1 MKEKD
6 AVKLNRLIQEWINQN
21 DNMVGKDSVRF
32 LRKHAIDKAED
43 LEHSLK
49 ALTEDNRLLQI
60 GVVGRVKAGKSSLL
74 NALVFDGHNILPK
87 AATPMTAALTT
98 ITYAKT
104 FSASAQFYTK
114 EDIASI
120 KANSERYNERL
131 KKEREKAAEEL
142 RRRSKSRHGD
152 IGTIDGSHKKTV
164 EDEKFNKNIENMA
177 IRAVEKDQSLAAAHD
192 QYQRI
197 IRSGLDV
204 SELETQSRIEAP
216 DAQSLAKKLLDYVG
230 ADGRYMPVTK
240 SVDVFLPFEA
250 LQDMR
255 IIDTPGLNDPVQSR
269 EERTCELLKDCDVV
283 FIVSPAGQ
291 FLSEQDLDVMG
302 RITQKEGIQ
311 ELVLIASQVDNQLYG
326 SDTHQPTLYGA
337 LEKITQ
343 ALSLHMIDTLKR
355 LKVSNPE
362 VGSTF
367 DGLIQQGAGKVLYT
381 SGMCHNLSVRF
392 DQQDGWDSGERH
404 VWQNLQRHYPDFFDV
419 ENADLCHANLDLLAN
434 TTALKSVLEQ
444 VRTEKD
450 RIIEQRK
457 TELLRAKYSA
467 LEALCTDLMEFTKQ
481 KQHQIKSA
489 NIDDLNEQKKQ
500 LHRQMTVTKYDL
512 NNMLDKCKMEYRDTL
527 DKKLRA
533 ILGKTYAEVEAGFK
547 NAIFEERKTETRERS
562 GVFSLVARKL
572 WGGGTYEHTYTEQK
586 VYPQQIRNG
595 IQAFVGELASQLEIV
610 SDRCAVE
617 FKGQLYGH
625 IVAILR
631 KHLGDGVDGLLII
644 DSVQGVILKLSVPRF
659 VLEYDALKSLSTA
672 TVLRD
677 NEAVRFM
684 EDANHRLYE
693 LKGYA
698 SGYIHT
704 FINELYE
711 RLPHS
716 IADSVFKDMQER
728 IQELEGQVNNVLMT
742 IDRLQRMQNDL
753 ENM

>member
-6 AVKLNRLIQEWINQN
+6 VVKLNRLIQEWIEKN
-21 DNMVGKDSVRF
+21 DLMAGKDSAHF
-32 LRKHAIDKAED
+32 LKKHAIDKAED
-43 LEHSLK
+43 LERSLK
-49 ALTEDNRLLQI
+49 ALTEGNRLLQI

-152 IGTIDGSHKKTV
+152 IGTTDVLHKQPL
-164 EDEKFNKNIENMA
+164 EDEKFNKNIESMA

-197 IRSGLDV
+197 TRSGLDV
-204 SELETQSRIEAP
+204 SKLETQSRIEAP
-216 DAQSLAKKLLDYVG
+216 DAQTLAKKLLDYVG

-240 SVDVFLPFEA
+240 SVDIFLPFEA

-326 SDTHQPTLYGA
+326 SDTQQPTLHGA
-337 LEKITQ
+337 LEQITQ
-343 ALSLHMIDTLKR
+343 TLSMHMINTLKR

-362 VGSTF
+362 VGTTF
-367 DGLIQQGAGKVLYT
+367 DGLIQQGTGKVLYT

-404 VWQNLQRHYPDFFDV
+404 VWQNLQRHYPDFFDLA
-419 ENADLCHANLDLLAN
+419 NTKLCHANLDLLAN

-444 VRTEKD
+444 VRIEKD

-457 TELLRAKYSA
+457 TELIRAKYSA
-467 LEALCTDLMEFTKQ
+467 LEALSADLLEFTKQ

-489 NIDDLNEQKKQ
+489 NIDDLNKQKKQ
-500 LHRQMTVTKYDL
+500 LSSQMKVATYDL
-512 NNMLDKCKMEYRDTL
+512 DHVVDDSKRDYKRTL
-527 DKKLRA
+527 ERKLETVL
-533 ILGKTYAEVEAGFK
+533 INTYEKIEAGFED
-547 NAIFEERKTETRERS
+547 AISEERKTGTRDRT
-562 GVFSLVARKL
+562 GVSSWFARKL
-572 WGGGTYEHTYTEQK
+572 WGGGTESYSYTETK
-586 VYPQQIRNG
+586 VYTQYIRDG
-595 IQAFVGELASQLEIV
+595 IKEFGQKLARQLISTSEDCATEFENKIYQKIVGV
-610 SDRCAVE
+610 
-617 FKGQLYGH
+617 
-625 IVAILR
+625 LR
-631 KHLGDGVDGLLII
+631 KHLNDEVEASIVI
-644 DSVQGVILKLSVPRF
+644 DSVTTILAGLTKPKF
-659 VLEYDALKSLSTA
+659 ALEYDALKNLSNG
-672 TVLRD
+672 TVLY
-677 NEAVRFM
+677 NSEATRFM
-684 EDANHRLYE
+684 EDAKHCLFM
-693 LKGYA
+693 LKGAA
-698 SGYIHT
+698 SDYIYN
-704 FINELYE
+704 FIDGLFN
-711 RLPHS
+711 RMPVS
-716 IADSVFKDMQER
+716 MADTIFRDIQER
-728 IQELEGQVNNVLMT
+728 IEELEAHVDNALLT
-742 IDRLQRMQNDL
+742 LDRLERMQNDL

>member
-6 AVKLNRLIQEWINQN
+6 VVKLNRLIQEWINQN

-43 LEHSLK
+43 LENSLQ

-114 EDIASI
+114 EDIATI

-131 KKEREKAAEEL
+131 KKEREKAAEGL

-152 IGTIDGSHKKTV
+152 IRAKDDLHNQSL
-164 EDEKFNKNIENMA
+164 EDEKLHKNIESMA

-197 IRSGLDV
+197 IRSGLDI
-204 SELETQSRIEAP
+204 SKLETQSRIEAP
-216 DAQSLAKKLLDYVG
+216 DAQTLAKKLLDYVG

-326 SDTHQPTLYGA
+326 SDTHHPTLHGA

-343 ALSLHMIDTLKR
+343 TLSMHMIDTLKR

-404 VWQNLQRHYPDFFDV
+404 VWQNLQRHYPDFFDP
-419 ENADLCHANLDLLAN
+419 ENTKLCHANLDLLAN

-450 RIIEQRK
+450 RIIQQRK
-457 TELLRAKYSA
+457 TDLIRAKYSA
-467 LEALCTDLMEFTKQ
+467 LEALCADLLEFTKQ
-481 KQHQIKSA
+481 KQNQVKSA
-489 NIDDLNEQKKQ
+489 NMDDLNEQKKQ
-500 LHRQMTVTKYDL
+500 LSLQMTVAAYDL
-512 NNMLDKCKMEYRDTL
+512 KHALKDCKKDYKSSLDR
-527 DKKLRA
+527 KLKA
-533 ILGKTYAEVEAGFK
+533 VLSKTYAEVEAGFEH
-547 NAIFEERKTETRERS
+547 AISEERKTGTRDRA
-562 GVFSLVARKL
+562 GVGSWFARKL
-572 WGGGTYEHTYTEQK
+572 WGGGTESYTYTEQK
-586 VYPQQIRNG
+586 VYPQQVRNG
-595 IQAFVGELASQLEIV
+595 IQLFVKELAFQLKEISV
-610 SDRCAVE
+610 ECADE
-617 FKGQLYGH
+617 FEAQLYKK
-625 IVAILR
+625 IVEILR
-631 KHLGDGVDGLLII
+631 KHLGDGVDVRLII
-644 DSVQGVILKLSVPRF
+644 DSVNSVIAGLADPKF
-659 VLEYDALKSLSTA
+659 ALEYDALKTLSSG
-672 TVLRD
+672 TVLS
-677 NEAVRFM
+677 NGEATRFM
-684 EDANHRLYE
+684 EDAKHSLFM
-693 LKGYA
+693 LKEAATKYIYDFIGGLF
-698 SGYIHT
+698 SGMPISMAGT
-704 FINELYE
+704 I
-711 RLPHS
+711 
-716 IADSVFKDMQER
+716 FKDIQER
-728 IQELEGQVNNVLMT
+728 IEELEAQVDNALLT
-742 IDRLQRMQNDL
+742 LDRLQRMQTDL